1 VDSWKEAK
9 QEADF
14 KVGLLP
20 HLLEK
25 IFCSPTT
32 SAPAERV
39 FSSSV
44 LFMRRLRAGIGDK
57 LSSDLVFL
65 EFNKHV

>member
-1 VDSWKEAK
+1 MDSWKEAK

-14 KVGLLP
+14 KVGLLH

-32 SAPAERV
+32 SAPVERV
-39 FSSSV
+39 FSNSG
-44 LFMRRLRAGIGDK
+44 LFMRPHRAGIGDK
-57 LSSDLVFL
+57 MPSDLVFL